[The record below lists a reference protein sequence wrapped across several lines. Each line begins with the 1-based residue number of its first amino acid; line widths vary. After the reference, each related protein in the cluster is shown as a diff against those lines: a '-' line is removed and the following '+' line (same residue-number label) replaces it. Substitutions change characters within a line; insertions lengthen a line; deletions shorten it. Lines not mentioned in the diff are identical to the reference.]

1 MYLLSL
7 TQITETHK
15 NLTIKKS
22 KVFLILSRCQTVKC
36 FFTLSLPRETRLI
49 RNPSQQMFSYYVFY
63 FIRCVFVITKLH
75 YL

>member
-7 TQITETHK
+7 TQITERHK

-22 KVFLILSRCQTVKC
+22 KVLLVLSRCQTLKC
-36 FFTLSLPRETRLI
+36 FFTLSLTRVTRLI

-63 FIRCVFVITKLH
+63 FIRCPFVITKFH